1 MSKSRGDCG
10 IYDQRPGRQT
20 DPQNMPTYLCPVGF
34 SQSWMCTYV
43 HKHIQ
48 GLLEPTR
55 NEGSVFYK
63 HLILKC
69 LWNRCSGAAMGK
81 NCRKR
86 KRGPFLNWIAFP
98 WLQSISE
105 SWFFGVFLAS
115 LLGML
120 LMAGMAIQVCSG
132 FQAKDSVPPS
142 LRSHSREREKDWQ
155 QLGAPDL
162 SNDETPS
169 LPASCSVQV
178 HVLWIERLGGWG
190 CRGGRI
196 LCRWRR
202 ERKQEPTFPPW
213 AQPTL

>member
-55 NEGSVFYK
+55 KQGSVFYK

-69 LWNRCSGAAMGK
+69 LWNGCSGAAMGK
-81 NCRKR
+81 NCRKM

-105 SWFFGVFLAS
+105 SWFFCFVFWQACLACCS
-115 LLGML
+115 WQARPYRCVLGFRPRSRCLLPL
-120 LMAGMAIQVCSG
+120 EAT
-132 FQAKDSVPPS
+132 P
-142 LRSHSREREKDWQ
+142 ERGKKI
-155 QLGAPDL
+155 G
-162 SNDETPS
+162 SN
-169 LPASCSVQV
+169 LV
-178 HVLWIERLGGWG
+178 HWV
-190 CRGGRI
+190 
-196 LCRWRR
+196 
-202 ERKQEPTFPPW
+202 
-213 AQPTL
+213 

>member
-1 MSKSRGDCG
+1 MGVQGQLWVRIAEKWRGD
-10 IYDQRPGRQT
+10 
-20 DPQNMPTYLCPVGF
+20 L
-34 SQSWMCTYV
+34 SWTE
-43 HKHIQ
+43 
-48 GLLEPTR
+48 L
-55 NEGSVFYK
+55 
-63 HLILKC
+63 
-69 LWNRCSGAAMGK
+69 
-81 NCRKR
+81 
-86 KRGPFLNWIAFP
+86 PFLDFRVSQNLGF
-98 WLQSISE
+98 L
-105 SWFFGVFLAS
+105 FCFLAS

-120 LMAGMAIQVCSG
+120 LMAGTAIQVCSG
-132 FQAKDSVPPS
+132 FQAKESVPPS

-155 QLGAPDL
+155 QLGALGL

-178 HVLWIERLGGWG
+178 HVLWEERLGGWG

>member
-55 NEGSVFYK
+55 KQGSVFYK

-69 LWNRCSGAAMGK
+69 LWNGCSGAAMGK
-81 NCRKR
+81 NCRKM

-105 SWFFGVFLAS
+105 SWFFVLFFGKLAWHAAHGRHGHTGVFWVLGQGVGAS
-115 LLGML
+115 FPKKPL
-120 LMAGMAIQVCSG
+120 Q
-132 FQAKDSVPPS
+132 
-142 LRSHSREREKDWQ
+142 
-155 QLGAPDL
+155 
-162 SNDETPS
+162 
-169 LPASCSVQV
+169 
-178 HVLWIERLGGWG
+178 
-190 CRGGRI
+190 
-196 LCRWRR
+196 R
-202 ERKQEPTFPPW
+202 ERKLLAATW
-213 AQPTL
+213 YTASK